1 MTGNRYGCA
10 VSVRYGTYWVAS
22 SQSGLFKRDLSSGSV
37 LTVVETP
44 HGIAMLTM
52 SIDRNFVLAAGTL
65 SNQPLLSM
73 SARANAIVDTGRAT
87 TAVTTCN
94 DGTIVG
100 AGGFWDDLTTYSID
114 AAGQLTELASVE
126 MPATLDSIACSP
138 NSKFVVAA
146 AEFHQQVFSY
156 ALPLLTGTP
165 IQTIDLDVKPA
176 SVVFNPANSDVLL
189 LWRNGTLTVQA
200 FDTTTGMIGAVQTSL
215 DLGQTYDSSNH
226 INFMQFAYGKLFV
239 HAQGELRA
247 FDGALNQVS
256 SSTLAAGDQSVVCV
270 SEGTLLF
277 VLSTRIT
284 KSICILIY
292 VCVRCGLDIAIWR
305 TE

>member
-1 MTGNRYGCA
+1 VSARYGA
-10 VSVRYGTYWVAS
+10 YWTGS
-22 SQSGLFKRDLSSGSV
+22 NFDELRKRDLVTGKV
-37 LTVVETP
+37 LATLDTSKDV
-44 HGIAMLTM
+44 AMMTM
-52 SIDRNFVLAAGTL
+52 SIDRNFVLTASGL
-65 SNQPLLSM
+65 GNNQLLSV
-73 SARANAIVDTGRAT
+73 SAHTNAIVDTGRDT
-87 TAVTTCN
+87 KAVTTCS

-114 AAGQLTELASVE
+114 AAGQLTELATVRNGDS
-126 MPATLDSIACSP
+126 LDSIACSP
-138 NSKFVVAA
+138 NSKFVVATD
-146 AEFHQQVFSY
+146 EFFKRVYSY

-165 IQTIDLDVKPA
+165 IQEIQLDANPA
-176 SVVFNPANSDVLL
+176 SVVFNPANSDLL
-189 LWRNGTLTVQA
+189 MLRRNGTLTVHA
-200 FDTTTGMIGAVQTSL
+200 FDTTTGMIGAVKTSL
-215 DLGQTYDSSNH
+215 NLGQTYVSYQY

-239 HAQGELRA
+239 HAQGELKA

-256 SSTLAAGDQSVVCV
+256 SSVLAAGDDSVVCV

-284 KSICILIY
+284 KSIFILIY